1 MKTLPSHFWFSKI
14 NFSCTSLMEPI
25 CWTPDLSI
33 NNCWIL
39 ILKNQWSCFWFRLDL
54 YLVKKTF
61 KLYIRN
67 KWWSLK
73 KAVKTSLKSLSLFTV
88 FLLFLSCMNKF
99 VFFFYNQLSGLHA
112 SLVYE
117 KSCCCTICWTSNC
130 KDWRCAKNVFKSK
143 YPKKHIFNIIFIA
156 SITRIWTIYNIKKM
170 QLAKMYLKQL
180 HQFLA
185 VNHFSDANHNNE
197 CYGGPTKKK

>member
-33 NNCWIL
+33 NNRWIL

-88 FLLFLSCMNKF
+88 FLLFLSCMDKF
-99 VFFFYNQLSGLHA
+99 VFFFITNSQVFMLPWYMRKAAAALFA
-112 SLVYE
+112 E
-117 KSCCCTICWTSNC
+117 PPT
-130 KDWRCAKNVFKSK
+130 AKIEDALKMFLKVNIQKN
-143 YPKKHIFNIIFIA
+143 IFWI
-156 SITRIWTIYNIKKM
+156 
-170 QLAKMYLKQL
+170 
-180 HQFLA
+180 
-185 VNHFSDANHNNE
+185 
-197 CYGGPTKKK
+197 